1 MRMKLLSAFLGIL
14 MIAGLIAPLMM
25 VNNSNVYDEIN
36 PVEVMQF
43 SDISNSWHDDCSNST
58 DWQHY
63 TEWEGYTRWDT
74 ASGTLVSNS
83 DAIHCP
89 TNSGWETG
97 PFWFKQFP
105 AKVTREGFQRWD
117 FELNVN
123 QPSMRY
129 KGSLWVGLFD
139 NEKQPVFV
147 MQFLSWDEW
156 EHQLYIYLQYRKTNS
171 TSITYERPMISNP
184 NFSGVCSIYYE
195 EGVGL
200 MASIG
205 NEGSGV
211 LLTESEWNLEPSRL
225 ISYIGIQWR
234 KGAGIYL
241 DYFVND
247 INITGEF
254 KEVISI
260 DSPDDII
267 YPVNATG
274 NILSWI
280 PFSTIPDS
288 FELFVN
294 DELVD
299 SGSWNGSVISVNVDG
314 LVPGIHNY
322 SIHVYNTA
330 GESAT
335 DWVLVMVTGAGLMSV
350 IEFLI
355 ISAGIGSIVIII
367 VVIAISIRHRSQSSD
382 IASVSPSDY
391 KW

>member
-1 MRMKLLSAFLGIL
+1 MRLKMLSVFLGTL
-14 MIAGLIAPLMM
+14 MISGLIAPLMM
-25 VNNSNVYDEIN
+25 VNNANVNEEIK
-36 PVEVMQF
+36 PVETMQF
-43 SDISNSWHDDCSNST
+43 SDISSSWHDDCSNIT

-63 TEWEGYTRWDT
+63 TEWDGYTRWAT
-74 ASGTLVSNS
+74 ASGTMVSNN

-105 AKVTREGFQRWD
+105 AQFTREGFQRWD

-123 QPSMRY
+123 QPSMSY
-129 KGSLWVGLFD
+129 KGNLWVGLFD

-147 MQFLSWDEW
+147 MQFSSWDEL
-156 EHQLYIYLQYRKTNS
+156 EHQLYIYLQYRKTNGS
-171 TSITYERPMISNP
+171 SIAYERPMISNP

-195 EGVGL
+195 EGAGL

-205 NEGSGV
+205 SEGSGV
-211 LLTESEWNLEPSRL
+211 LLTESEWNLEGLRS

-247 INITGEF
+247 INITGEM

-267 YPVNATG
+267 YPFNATG
-274 NILSWI
+274 NILSWKPI
-280 PFSTIPDS
+280 STIPDS

-294 DELVD
+294 GELVD

-314 LVPGIHNY
+314 LVSGIHNY
-322 SIHVYNTA
+322 SIYVNNTA

-355 ISAGIGSIVIII
+355 ICVGVGSIVIII
-367 VVIAISIRHRSQSSD
+367 VVFVIYFRHRSQSSD
-382 IASVSPSDY
+382 ITSVSPSDY